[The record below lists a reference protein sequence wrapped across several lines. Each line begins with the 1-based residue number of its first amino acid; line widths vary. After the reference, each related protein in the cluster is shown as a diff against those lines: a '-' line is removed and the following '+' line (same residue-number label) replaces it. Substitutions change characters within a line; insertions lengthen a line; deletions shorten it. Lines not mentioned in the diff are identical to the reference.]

1 MIFTL
6 QFSQVHSSTFI
17 FWLFPPVMVLTV
29 IPIRTPREGKL
40 ALANKIVMS
49 LLKPA
54 LNHST
59 PTTVCGHPE
68 IKIVFWYKP
77 ASLPRTLLPAKWK
90 RKGPCPESSCLLPFP
105 CFRSADAFRGEMLL
119 RAYKFL
125 PTALELGWK
134 CLFQGFAEKEAA
146 FHLHPKQSPP

>member
-1 MIFTL
+1 VIFTL

-77 ASLPRTLLPAKWK
+77 ASLPRTLLQAKWK